1 MISQEENGR
10 LGHQVK
16 DDLTFLRQ
24 EPVGLNKTLS
34 K

>member
-1 MISQEENGR
+1 MISQEKNGR

-24 EPVGLNKTLS
+24 EPVGQSKTLS

>member
-24 EPVGLNKTLS
+24 EPVGQSKTLS

>member
-24 EPVGLNKTLS
+24 EPVGQRKILS